1 MSGDVV
7 KKTDRLTPYT
17 FIFKIHLII
26 QYIFSEF
33 YKQKKQKPFS
43 LN

>member
-7 KKTDRLTPYT
+7 NKTDRLTPYT

-26 QYIFSEF
+26 QYTVHFQNFIN
-33 YKQKKQKPFS
+33 K
-43 LN
+43 